1 MNAKICCEDT
11 KNPPHHRDME
21 ESFVIILESNLAEPL
36 VNLRS
41 LRFHALGIL
50 LLGDD
55 TDAVAV
61 VAPTPSSFA

>member
-1 MNAKICCEDT
+1 
-11 KNPPHHRDME
+11 ME

-55 TDAVAV
+55 ADAVAV

>member
-1 MNAKICCEDT
+1 
-11 KNPPHHRDME
+11 ME

-36 VNLRS
+36 VNLRG

-61 VAPTPSSFA
+61 AAPTPSSFA

>member
-1 MNAKICCEDT
+1 
-11 KNPPHHRDME
+11 ME

-55 TDAVAV
+55 ADAVAV
-61 VAPTPSSFA
+61 VAVRCMIMLSWG